1 MVRLHMKL
9 AKDIL
14 LRKVGEEAVILDLA
28 SQRYFALDEV
38 AADMLS
44 SLLETET
51 NNDAL
56 EKLVLKYDAPREEI
70 RADLEEIR
78 LELLGQGI
86 IG

>member
-1 MVRLHMKL
+1 MKL

-56 EKLVLKYDAPREEI
+56 EKLVLKYDAPWEEI

>member
-1 MVRLHMKL
+1 MVRLQMKL

-51 NNDAL
+51 ENDAL
-56 EKLVLKYDAPREEI
+56 EKLVLKYDAPKEAI

>member
-1 MVRLHMKL
+1 MKL